1 LPFRGDLRCN
11 LLMLAHQ
18 LLGQPAG
25 RLVSAIASSRAARL
39 ARKIRRIIAG
49 RKAVAVALAPV
60 ALACNSG

>member
-1 LPFRGDLRCN
+1 
-11 LLMLAHQ
+11 MLEHQ